1 MPMNLL
7 HWDYFLAIDS
17 DLETV
22 SRYVDFTEANLG
34 TYSTELTRLYLAIC
48 SEVDVVARQLTK
60 KIDPEAKAWDIKDY
74 RSVIPARYAHFCE
87 FPVAVPRLG
96 SSLKPWKDWTAANPQ
111 WWSSYNA
118 VKHHRD
124 AHYPEANLGNVLH
137 SACGLFVLTF
147 YFYQENFQAHDIDPG
162 PMRALAW
169 DRSLGST
176 LWFAPDY
183 RVPDFPDMLK

>member
-1 MPMNLL
+1 MNFL
-7 HWDYFLAIDS
+7 HWDYFLAIDR
-17 DLETV
+17 DLEVV
-22 SRYVDFTEANLG
+22 SRYVDFAPANLG

-48 SEVDVVARQLTK
+48 SEVDVVAKQLTR
-60 KIDPEAKAWDIKDY
+60 KIDPAAKAEGIGDY
-74 RSVIPARYAHFCE
+74 RKVIPGKYAHFCE

-96 SSLKPWKDWTAANPQ
+96 SPSLTPWKEWRTDQNPP
-111 WWSSYNA
+111 WWQSYNN

-124 AHYPEANLGNVLH
+124 AHYAKANLGNVLH

-147 YFYQENFQAHDIDPG
+147 YFYQEAFQVHKIDPG

-183 RVPDFPDMLK
+183 RVPDFPDMK